1 MLKNEKPSH
10 HAISHFKRKIKLIH
24 VWINHLQNADVKT
37 ENINYYCS
45 IKCWNIIQTDNIYPT
60 IIIIKQKNLQEWGDI
75 ILSF

>member
-24 VWINHLQNADVKT
+24 VLINHLQNADVKT

-45 IKCWNIIQTDNIYPT
+45 IKC
-60 IIIIKQKNLQEWGDI
+60 
-75 ILSF
+75 